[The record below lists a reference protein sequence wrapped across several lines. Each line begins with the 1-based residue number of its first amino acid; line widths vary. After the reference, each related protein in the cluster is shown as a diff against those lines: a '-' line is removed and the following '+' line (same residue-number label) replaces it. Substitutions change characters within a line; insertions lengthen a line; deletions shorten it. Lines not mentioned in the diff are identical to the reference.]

1 MDIWQACAGVEQ
13 IIPLRGR
20 LVRLVENQ
28 GQVATLQLVDTLEEQ
43 ALLEQLLESSKP
55 PLPPGDEPLH
65 YLLRT
70 PFRYPPLRW
79 GSRFGRRHEPSLFY
93 AACRLET
100 AMAETAFYRFVLWY
114 GMVEPPPSGRI
125 LSEHSSFEAR
135 YQVQRGVRLQLPP
148 FDGHRALLT
157 HRSDYRATHSLG
169 SAMREAGVEAFEYP
183 SARCPQGGQQRCPVC
198 ADGVQREAAA
208 QPAAL
213 AVRNHRRLRGL
224 QERPGARAAAPVCP
238 RTLSRGWR
246 AAAASLISERARQR
260 ARPSVRR
267 LRPGLL
273 RLSRSAESWGSAHH
287 P

>member
-55 PLPPGDEPLH
+55 SLPPGDEPLH

-157 HRSDYRATHSLG
+157 HCSDYRATHSLG

-183 SARCPQGGQQRCPVC
+183 SARCPQGGNNVALYAPTAFSEKRPRNLQPWLCETTAGYVAFKNAQTPEPPRLF
-198 ADGVQREAAA
+198 ALELYLEDGVLP
-208 QPAAL
+208 QPA
-213 AVRNHRRLRGL
+213 
-224 QERPGARAAAPVCP
+224 
-238 RTLSRGWR
+238 
-246 AAAASLISERARQR
+246 
-260 ARPSVRR
+260 
-267 LRPGLL
+267 
-273 RLSRSAESWGSAHH
+273 
-287 P
+287 